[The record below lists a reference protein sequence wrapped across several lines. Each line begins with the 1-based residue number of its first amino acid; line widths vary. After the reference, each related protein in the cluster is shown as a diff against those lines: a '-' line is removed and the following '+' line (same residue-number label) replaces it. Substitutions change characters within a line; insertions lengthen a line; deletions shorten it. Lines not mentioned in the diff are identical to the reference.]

1 MSQTNTQ
8 TGVAPTRTISRD
20 EIVAFGRQMRPWVW
34 LPIAAQVLAQ
44 SPGDAMVRF
53 LVSANL
59 AHLGLK
65 APALEQLDLL
75 DPRAAEAPEVVAL
88 RTQVA
93 NLPDNGVDHRT
104 LIRTARANLGA
115 LGERAPAALPGVF
128 DAWADNLRSE
138 DWQRTGDNQ
147 YIRRPA
153 GETDLRQW
161 RGLFDG
167 RAMAAEFAQSHLA
180 ALGEYPRPMTIEGID
195 PPWLLIAA
203 AEATSQRPNGYAP
216 RLTILQADAAE
227 ALDGLAQAD
236 MAELLAHDRVE
247 CFIGADASA
256 RFEEGLASR
265 LDLTIAGP
273 FLRQPGLRTALVPD
287 AAAALQNA
295 IARQQQEEQSLRERV
310 TSSYAGRDIS
320 WWSRR
325 YAEATSPGS
334 SKPLRVL
341 IPTTRYSTYIQHA
354 SHDLAEAFRALGHE
368 AEVVIE
374 PDERSTIEARGH
386 LRAVEALEPDLIVVI
401 NYPRWCVQQGVYP
414 AEVPFVC
421 WVQDAMPHL
430 FEARFES
437 RRGVEDGAIAAALDF
452 LAGHI
457 TPELIE
463 RGGHDPARALP
474 ASVPASSRKFHDTSP
489 SPELAR
495 LHECEVACAT
505 NHSETPRAMA
515 ERLKLESSAD
525 SRLGACIDEIL
536 EAAEDLAPRVHLVKH
551 HKALK
556 QSVDAI
562 IEKRLGLGVAPES
575 AAYLYRHAA
584 MPLLD
589 RVMRHRTLE
598 SAAAICDRRG
608 WRLHLYGRGWEEHP
622 TLAGYAKG
630 VLDHGEPL
638 RASYHLAKLHLHI
651 SASTMSHQRVV
662 ECALAGGLPGVRFF
676 RDGLGVLI
684 TRAQRKLIEVEPI
697 GRDESMHADLFSH
710 TETAESMRFKSIAD
724 RLGLEE
730 PAGFLMDDRRRE
742 SIARDTF
749 GRPIDEDPCWLL
761 GDPLETCFWDDA
773 SLEALIERAVERP
786 AWRSNAVGGIRRR
799 SLEHCT
805 HEAFA
810 RRLLEKIG
818 AELRA
823 GASISKSPTEE
834 LAA

>member
-1 MSQTNTQ
+1 MTQTNTND
-8 TGVAPTRTISRD
+8 GVAPTRTISRD

-75 DPRAAEAPEVVAL
+75 DPRAAEAPEVAAL

-93 NLPDNGVDHRT
+93 ALPDNGVDHRA
-104 LIRTARANLGA
+104 IIKTARANLDA
-115 LGERAPAALPGVF
+115 LGERAPEALTGAF
-128 DAWADNLRSE
+128 DAWANNLRSE
-138 DWQRTGDNQ
+138 DWQRTTDNQ
-147 YIRRPA
+147 YIRRSA

-167 RAMAAEFAQSHLA
+167 RAMAAEFASSHLA
-180 ALGEYPRPMTIEGID
+180 SLGEYPRPMTIEGID

-203 AEATSQRPNGYAP
+203 AEATAQRPNGYAP

-247 CFIGADASA
+247 CFIGPDASA
-256 RFEEGLASR
+256 RLEETLASR

-287 AAAALQNA
+287 AAAAKQNA
-295 IARQQQEEQSLRERV
+295 IARQQQDEQSLRERV
-310 TSSYAGRDIS
+310 TSAYAGRDIS

-325 YAEATSPGS
+325 YAEAAAPGS
-334 SKPLRVL
+334 RRPLRVL

-354 SHDLAEAFRALGHE
+354 SNDLAEAFRSLGHE

-374 PDERSTIEARGH
+374 PDEYSTIEARGH
-386 LRAVEALEPDLIVVI
+386 LRAVEAFEPDLIVVI

-430 FEARFES
+430 FEARLEARS
-437 RRGVEDGAIAAALDF
+437 GAGDIALDF

-457 TPELIE
+457 TPELVE

-515 ERLKLESSAD
+515 ERLKLESNAD
-525 SRLGACIDEIL
+525 SRLGTCIDEIL
-536 EAAEDLAPRVHLVKH
+536 EAAEDLAPRVHEIKH

-562 IEKRLGLGVAPES
+562 IERRLGLDLAPES
-575 AAYLYRHAA
+575 AARLYRHAA

-589 RVMRHRTLE
+589 RVMRHRALE

-622 TLAGYAKG
+622 TLAQYARG

-651 SASTMSHQRVV
+651 SASTMSHQRIV
-662 ECALAGGLPGVRFF
+662 ECAMAGGLPGVRFF
-676 RDGLGVLI
+676 RDGLGVLV
-684 TRAQRKLIEVEPI
+684 TRAQRKLLNTEPI
-697 GRDESMHADLFSH
+697 GRDEPMHADLFSH
-710 TETAESMRFKSIAD
+710 TETPESMRFKSIAD
-724 RLGLEE
+724 RLGLQE
-730 PAGFLMDDRRRE
+730 PAGFMMDDRRRE

-773 SLEALIERAVERP
+773 SLESLIERAIERP
-786 AWRSNAVGGIRRR
+786 AWRANIVNGIRRR

-810 RRLLEKIG
+810 RRLLEKIN

-823 GASISKSPTEE
+823 GASTATE